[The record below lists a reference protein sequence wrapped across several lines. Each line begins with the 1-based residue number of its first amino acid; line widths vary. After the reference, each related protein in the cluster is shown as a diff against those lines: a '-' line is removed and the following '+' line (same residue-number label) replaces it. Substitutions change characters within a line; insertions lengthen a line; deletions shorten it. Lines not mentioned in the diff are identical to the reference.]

1 VILTGVDNPR
11 RASGLHSDKS
21 RIYITDCG
29 LFGAKSA
36 ADSGLFHTDFALG
49 NSQCLRQDTP
59 GVEMFSQVSQIFAV
73 LNDVL
78 KGEEAK
84 QAMAKSLAGGLT
96 PCSLPMVFYQLRA
109 LEKTGLYELS
119 NDIMERWRTM
129 LKLNLSTTLEHD
141 SPNQQRSDCHA
152 WASIPMYEMAAVM
165 LGIRPAEPG
174 YASVSFSPVPGWLE
188 WAEGDVITPK
198 GMIHASWKKEN
209 GEIVKT
215 IDLPE
220 GLKTV

>member
-1 VILTGVDNPR
+1 
-11 RASGLHSDKS
+11 
-21 RIYITDCG
+21 
-29 LFGAKSA
+29 
-36 ADSGLFHTDFALG
+36 
-49 NSQCLRQDTP
+49 
-59 GVEMFSQVSQIFAV
+59 MFSQVSQIFAV